1 MSFFMIFRVALRALG
16 RNKMRTALT
25 MLGMIIGVGAVI
37 IVVAIGRGAEEQIT
51 ASVRAGGTNLITI
64 SAGNWNRGG
73 VSQGMGS
80 SPRLKAVDVKAIRE
94 QVPGAQYL
102 TASVNTR
109 EQVIAAGENWQTR
122 IEGTDIE
129 LPRIRFWDVDLGTF
143 FTSTDVS
150 SAAKVAVLGSVVRD
164 NLFGEG
170 SDPVGQT
177 IRVRNQ
183 SFKVIGVMTAKGSG
197 SFGEDQD
204 DTLFA
209 PYTTVQRK
217 LRGRDGTNISRIMVS
232 ARSADEIAGT
242 TAQIEE
248 VLRAQHELIQGEEN
262 DFMVRTQDEMMS
274 MLTSTTGTMKGLIL
288 AIAVVSLI
296 VGGIGIMNIML
307 VSVTE
312 RTREIGLR
320 MAVGAKGQ
328 DVLWQFLVEAGA
340 LSLVGGLIGVGM
352 GFAVSQGLERS
363 PLAWPT
369 SVPPEWVGIAVGFSG
384 LIGLVFGFYPA
395 WKGAQLDP
403 IESLRFE

>member
-1 MSFFMIFRVALRALG
+1 MSLFMIFRVALKALG

-25 MLGMIIGVGAVI
+25 MLGMIIGVAAVI
-37 IVVAIGRGAEEQIT
+37 TMVALGTGAQQEIEAQIQS
-51 ASVRAGGTNLITI
+51 AGTNLIMVR
-64 SAGNWNRGG
+64 AGNYSRGG
-73 VSQGMGS
+73 ISGGMGS
-80 SPRLKAVDVKAIRE
+80 SPRLKADDVDAIRE

-109 EQVIAAGENWQTR
+109 DQVIAAGQNWFTR
-122 IEGTDIE
+122 IEGADIE
-129 LPRIRFWDVDLGTF
+129 LPLIRFWDIEYGTF

-170 SDPVGQT
+170 ADPVGQT
-177 IRVRNQ
+177 IRIRNQ
-183 SFKVIGVMTAKGSG
+183 SFKIVGVMEAKGSG

-204 DTLFA
+204 DTIFS

-217 LRGRDGTNISRIMVS
+217 LRGRDGTNISGITIS
-232 ARSADEIAGT
+232 AQSADNIAQVS
-242 TAQIEE
+242 AQIEE
-248 VLRAQHELIQGEEN
+248 VLRAEHQLIQGQDN
-262 DFMVRTQDEMMS
+262 DFMVRTQEDMTS
-274 MLTSTTGTMKGLIL
+274 MRTRTTQTMTMFTL

-328 DVLWQFLVEAGA
+328 DVLWQFLVEAIA
-340 LSLVGGLIGVGM
+340 LSLVGGLIGVGL
-352 GFAVSQGLERS
+352 GFAVSRGLTE
-363 PLAWPT
+363 LLQWPT
-369 SVPPEWVGIAVGFSG
+369 TVPPDAIAVSVGFATM
-384 LIGLVFGFYPA
+384 IGVVFGFYPA